1 MRREKISQII
11 NQIHTEYISEAL
23 ELEAAISSKKKNKGI
38 VFYKKYRFAVCIC
51 VVILAAMLSF
61 TTAFATNELFRETII
76 RIFYPLYTSDE
87 IKELDNGHRTG
98 SFDITDTLLTFLN
111 KFNKE
116 KMELGISA
124 KNENGYTHTLIH
136 NTSNVKDVENI
147 MDSVYAIVESNNPDY
162 KILVTM
168 QQISHKETTGTWQV
182 TAYQIITA
190 EKADEL
196 LAKMPLYTPF
206 DYKENVSSETNGDP
220 ADTTIKAKGVCGVIY
235 NANEKENIATLTAK
249 ESKQLKKVFAKYP
262 FSDNISIQNLPD
274 MVIKFENITYIFSQD
289 GEVLVK
295 DTLSCT
301 CSQVMLTPD
310 DCKLLLDLFKSY
322 GIRVSSEK

>member
-1 MRREKISQII
+1 MSREKISQII

-23 ELEAAISSKKKNKGI
+23 EMEAAISIKKKNKGI
-38 VFYKKYRFAVCIC
+38 VFCKKYRFAVCIFG
-51 VVILAAMLSF
+51 VILAAMLSF
-61 TTAFATNELFRETII
+61 TTAFATNKLFRETII

-87 IKELDNGHRTG
+87 IKELDNGHMTG
-98 SFDITDTLLTFLN
+98 SFDITDTLLTFLD

-116 KMELGISA
+116 KMEFGISA
-124 KNENGYTHTLIH
+124 KYENGYTHTFIH
-136 NTSNVKDVENI
+136 NTSNVKDAENI
-147 MDSVYAIVESNNPDY
+147 MDSVYAIVESDIPNY
-162 KILVTM
+162 KLLVTM
-168 QQISHKETTGTWQV
+168 QQISHEETTGIWQV

-190 EKADEL
+190 EKADEF
-196 LAKMPLYTPF
+196 LAKMPLYAPL
-206 DYKENVSSETNGDP
+206 DNEENPSSETSESP
-220 ADTTIKAKGVCGVIY
+220 ADTTIKAKGVCAVIY
-235 NANEKENIATLTAK
+235 NANEKENISTLTAK
-249 ESKQLKKVFAKYP
+249 ESKQIKKVFANYP
-262 FSDNISIQNLPD
+262 LSDDISIQGSPD
-274 MVIKFENITYIFSQD
+274 MVIKFEDITYIFSQD

>member
-1 MRREKISQII
+1 MSREKISQII

-23 ELEAAISSKKKNKGI
+23 GLETAISSKKKNKGI
-38 VFYKKYRFAVCIC
+38 VFYKKYRFAFCTC

-87 IKELDNGHRTG
+87 IKELDNGHVTG
-98 SFDITDTLLTFLN
+98 SFDITDTLLTFLD

-124 KNENGYTHTLIH
+124 KNENGYTYTLIH
-136 NTSNVKDVENI
+136 NSSNVKGTENI

-168 QQISHKETTGTWQV
+168 QQISHKETTGIWQV

-190 EKADEL
+190 DKADEL
-196 LAKMPLYTPF
+196 LAKMPLYTPL
-206 DYKENVSSETNGDP
+206 DNEENASSETSEAP

-262 FSDNISIQNLPD
+262 FSDNISIQDLPD

-310 DCKLLLDLFKSY
+310 DCKLLLDLFKNY
-322 GIRVSSEK
+322 GIRVPSEK